1 MIRKIPVK
9 FADNL
14 APFCP
19 QCGSAEYM
27 HNEDGAE
34 NEYCGQCGCHLDWE
48 SLENIDTDEII
59 NRSDISKPKAKDFNF
74 CGSCLY
80 FKATRT
86 GSGGAQYGICE
97 KPIHANKIHRVASQ
111 KACKKWTR
119 RIFDLNEKI
128 NN

>member
-1 MIRKIPVK
+1 MLNKISVK

-19 QCGSAEYM
+19 NCGSAEYM

-34 NEYCGQCGCHLDWE
+34 NEYCGQCGCHLDWKN
-48 SLENIDTDEII
+48 LENIDTDEIV
-59 NRSDISKPKAKDFNF
+59 NRSDINKPKTKTISF
-74 CGSCLY
+74 CGSCLH
-80 FKATRT
+80 FKATRV

-97 KPIHANKIHRVASQ
+97 KPTHSEKIHRVESQ
-111 KACKKWTR
+111 RACKKWTR
-119 RIFDLNEKI
+119 RTSDLNEKI